1 MNGQK
6 STYAMASVLVISGAL
21 SGCAIFG
28 KCGIGGCPG
37 DAKITA
43 DVETR
48 LRQDTATS
56 PPNWIYVQTSD
67 RVVYLSGI
75 VDSRGAKEEAEADA
89 RQTAGVTDVV
99 NTIVGHTP

>member
-1 MNGQK
+1 MNREK
-6 STYAMASVLVISGAL
+6 PLYALASVLIFAGAL
-21 SGCAIFG
+21 TGCATFS
-28 KCGIGGCPG
+28 KCGFSGCPG

-56 PPNWIYVQTSD
+56 PPNWVYVQTSD

-75 VDSRGAKEEAEADA
+75 VDSRGAKEAAEVYA
-89 RQTAGVTDVV
+89 RQAPGVTDVV